1 MRIWLSIPKWLGI
14 GASCDGVG
22 AIGGFVG
29 DTAAEGSLERGL
41 ETGSAG
47 AETAGSM
54 GSAV

>member
-1 MRIWLSIPKWLGI
+1 MRIWLSIPRWLGI

-41 ETGSAG
+41 GTGSAG
-47 AETAGSM
+47 AETAGSI
-54 GSAV
+54 